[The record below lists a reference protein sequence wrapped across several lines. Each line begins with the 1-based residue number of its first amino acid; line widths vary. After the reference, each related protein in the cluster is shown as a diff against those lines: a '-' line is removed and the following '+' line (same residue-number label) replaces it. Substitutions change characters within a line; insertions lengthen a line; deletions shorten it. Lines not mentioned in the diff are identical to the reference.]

1 MTDAAKASGLDT
13 AKPTRQVILA
23 QLLLPIALVVMFLG
37 FAVVEPKVV
46 SLGNINNILTQASY
60 LFIFSCAQMVVIITR
75 GFDLSIGTNVSA
87 VSVLIALVMT
97 GMVGPEGEGMFW
109 AVSLGILTGLGFGL
123 SVGLFNGV
131 VVSWLRVNPFVT
143 TLGSLNICLGVASMA
158 SDGRPVFHVPR
169 AFSEIAYS
177 GSILGIDLPILYAAG
192 IGILLFFML
201 RNTVLG
207 RALYILGSNPRAAE
221 VAGLP
226 RRRYLTMAYVICA
239 VLAAVGALL
248 LTARTGSGEPNL
260 GGGLRL
266 VGESIAAAVIG
277 GVSLRGGVGG
287 VQSVVIGALFIT
299 VLSNGMNLTRVDG
312 YIQMIVL
319 GAVLV
324 AAIFLDRIRTQR
336 I

>member
-1 MTDAAKASGLDT
+1 MSDAAETSSGR
-13 AKPTRQVILA
+13 PTRQVIFA
-23 QLLLPIALVVMFLG
+23 QLLLPLALVIMFFG
-37 FAVVEPKVV
+37 FAVVEPKVI
-46 SLGNINNILTQASY
+46 SLANINNILTQASY

-97 GMVGPEGEGMFW
+97 GIVGPEGEAMFW
-109 AVSLGILTGLGFGL
+109 AVSLGVLTGLGFGAL
-123 SVGLFNGV
+123 VGAFNGMV
-131 VVSWLRVNPFVT
+131 ISWLRVNPFVT

-158 SDGRPVFHVPR
+158 SDGRPVFNVPR
-169 AFSEIAYS
+169 PFSEIAYS
-177 GSILGIDLPILYAAG
+177 GNILGIDLPILYAVVVG
-192 IGILLFFML
+192 LGMFLLL
-201 RNTVLG
+201 RHTVLG
-207 RALYILGSNPRAAE
+207 RSLYILGSNPRAAE

-226 RRRYLTMAYVICA
+226 IRRYLTLAYVICG

-287 VQSVVIGALFIT
+287 VQSVIVGTLFIT
-299 VLSNGMNLTRVDG
+299 VLSNGMNLVKVDG

-319 GAVLV
+319 GSVLV
-324 AAIFLDRIRTQR
+324 AAIVLDRIRTTR
-336 I
+336 L

>member
-1 MTDAAKASGLDT
+1 MTDAADSPSAR
-13 AKPTRQVILA
+13 PTSRVILA
-23 QLLLPIALVVMFLG
+23 HFLLPIALVVMFLG
-37 FAVVEPKVV
+37 FAAVEPTVI
-46 SLGNINNILTQASY
+46 SLANINNILTQASY

-97 GMVGPEGEGMFW
+97 GLVGPEGQGMFW
-109 AVSLGILTGLGFGL
+109 AVTLGILTGLAFGAA
-123 SVGLFNGV
+123 VGVFNGV

-158 SDGRPVFHVPR
+158 SDGRPVFNVPR
-169 AFSEIAYS
+169 PFSEIAYS
-177 GSILGIDLPILYAAG
+177 GSLFGIDLPIVYAVLVGLG
-192 IGILLFFML
+192 IFLLL
-201 RNTVLG
+201 RHTVLG
-207 RALYILGSNPRAAE
+207 RSLYILGSNPRAAA

-226 RRRYLTMAYVICA
+226 SRRYLTLAYVICGL
-239 VLAAVGALL
+239 LAAIGALL

-287 VQSVVIGALFIT
+287 VQSVVVGTLFIT
-299 VLSNGMNLTRVDG
+299 VLSNGMNLIKVDG

-319 GAVLV
+319 GAVLI
-324 AAIFLDRIRTQR
+324 AAIVLDRIRTTR
-336 I
+336 L

>member
-1 MTDAAKASGLDT
+1 MTDATDTSSGR
-13 AKPTRQVILA
+13 PTRQVIFA
-23 QLLLPIALVVMFLG
+23 QLLLPLALVVMFLG
-37 FAVVEPKVV
+37 FALVEPKVV
-46 SLGNINNILTQASY
+46 SLANINNILTQASY

-97 GMVGPEGEGMFW
+97 GVVGPEGEAMFW
-109 AVSLGILTGLGFGL
+109 AVSLGVLTGLAFGAL
-123 SVGLFNGV
+123 VGAFNGMV
-131 VVSWLRVNPFVT
+131 ISWLRVNPFVT

-158 SDGRPVFHVPR
+158 SDGRPVFNVPR
-169 AFSEIAYS
+169 PFSEIAYS
-177 GSILGIDLPILYAAG
+177 GSILGIDLPIVYAVVVG
-192 IGILLFFML
+192 LGMFLLL
-201 RNTVLG
+201 RHTVLG
-207 RALYILGSNPRAAE
+207 RSFYILGSNPRAAE

-226 RRRYLTMAYVICA
+226 IRRYLTVAYVICG

-287 VQSVVIGALFIT
+287 VQSVIVGALFIT
-299 VLSNGMNLTRVDG
+299 VLSNGMNLVKVDG

-319 GAVLV
+319 GSVLV
-324 AAIFLDRIRTQR
+324 AAIVLDRIRTTR
-336 I
+336 L